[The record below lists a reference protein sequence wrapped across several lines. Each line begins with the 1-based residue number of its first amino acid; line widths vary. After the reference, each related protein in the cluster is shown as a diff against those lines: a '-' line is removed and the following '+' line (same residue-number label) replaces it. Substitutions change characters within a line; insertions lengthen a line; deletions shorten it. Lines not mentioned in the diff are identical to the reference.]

1 MVSYEQTHRLCKQCG
16 GSTMHYRRGTNH
28 VLHFLITVLS
38 CGWWALAWLCLS
50 LKIGG
55 WRCKECGA
63 GGGGQAVLVGA
74 LAVMSAFIVVPVL
87 IGIVAPSPA
96 PPPNP
101 LPRPVTADL
110 VGKPAESPGMVVEPM
125 TESEPVE
132 SAKPAEGPELPAAV
146 AGEGAVAPD
155 APAKTGTP
163 AAHPEPEIVP
173 PAITRWSPDSR
184 TWTDASGQFK
194 IKADFVS
201 YAAGQVKLKKADGS
215 VIEIPMERL
224 SEEDQKWIRKR
235 GR

>member
-55 WRCKECGA
+55 WRCQECGA

-74 LAVMSAFIVVPVL
+74 LGLLSAVVAVPLL
-87 IGIVAPSPA
+87 IGILTPSPSPA
-96 PPPNP
+96 PSPTSP
-101 LPRPVTADL
+101 PRPVAEL
-110 VGKPAESPGMVVEPM
+110 VGQVDQSPGLVVEPM
-125 TESEPVE
+125 TESEPAE
-132 SAKPAEGPELPAAV
+132 SAEPAEGPELPAAV
-146 AGEGAVAPD
+146 AEEAAD

-163 AAHPEPEIVP
+163 AEHPEPEIVP
-173 PAITRWSPDSR
+173 PAIARWSPDSR

-201 YAAGQVKLKKADGS
+201 YGAGLVKLKKADGS
-215 VIEIPMERL
+215 VVEIPMERL
-224 SEEDQKWIRKR
+224 SEEDQRWIRKR